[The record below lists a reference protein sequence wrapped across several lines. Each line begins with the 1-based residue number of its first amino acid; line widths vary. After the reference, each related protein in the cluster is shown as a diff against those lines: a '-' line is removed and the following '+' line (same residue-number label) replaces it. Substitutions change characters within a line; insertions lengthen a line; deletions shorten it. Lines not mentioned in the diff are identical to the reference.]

1 MNIIQNPLMDS
12 ESICLECEHLLRR
25 LIIPLDVAQF
35 NINIDNLDLPED
47 EEIILEHCMCKE
59 VLLDLDHIVVECNK
73 FEQKIKNTLL
83 RNKF

>member
-1 MNIIQNPLMDS
+1 MHIIQNPLMNS
-12 ESICLECEHLLRR
+12 ESICLKCKHLLRR
-25 LIIPLDVAQF
+25 LILPLDIAQF

-59 VLLDLDHIVVECNK
+59 VLLDLDHVVIECNK
-73 FEQKIKNTLL
+73 FKPKIKNSLL